1 MSSAGAGAP
10 AASTRRV
17 FLALPLPPPARQ
29 EVAAHCAPLAEQG
42 AALRPVAPAGYHV
55 TVHFFGN
62 LVCGDLARV
71 RKLCLDDTLASAAPL
86 CCRFSALG
94 QLPPR
99 GRARVVHAVIGEGA
113 GALQDFTMRVRALV
127 AAAGFAVDRRPPL
140 PHVTVAR
147 VRRGMTWTPRS
158 SVTWSGV
165 AFLLDRLVLFESHLG
180 RAGAR
185 YEPLVTRRL
194 GVS

>member
-1 MSSAGAGAP
+1 MSPAGTGAP
-10 AASTRRV
+10 AARTRRV
-17 FLALPLPPPARQ
+17 FLALPLPQPARQ
-29 EVAAHCAPLAEQG
+29 EVAAHCAPLAAEG

-55 TVHFFGN
+55 TVHFFGSM
-62 LVCGDLARV
+62 VCGDLARA
-71 RKLCLDDTLASAAPL
+71 RKLCLDDTLASVAPL
-86 CCRFSALG
+86 RCRFGALG

-99 GRARVVHAVIGEGA
+99 GAARVVHAVIGEGA
-113 GALQDFTMRVRALV
+113 AALQDFMVRMRALV

-147 VRRGMTWTPRS
+147 VRRGRKWTARS
-158 SVTWSGV
+158 TVAWSGV

-180 RAGAR
+180 HAGAR

>member
-1 MSSAGAGAP
+1 MTSTAAGAP
-10 AASTRRV
+10 AARTRRV
-17 FLALPLPPPARQ
+17 FLALPLPQAARQ
-29 EVAAHCAPLAEQG
+29 ELAARCAPLAAQG

-55 TVHFFGN
+55 TVHFFGG
-62 LVCGDLARV
+62 LVCGDLARA
-71 RKLCLDDTLASAAPL
+71 RTLCLDDTLAAVAPL
-86 CCRFSALG
+86 RCRFSALG

-99 GRARVVHAVIGEGA
+99 GPARVVHAVIGEGA
-113 GALQDFTMRVRALV
+113 AALKDFMLRIRALV

-147 VRRGMTWTPRS
+147 VRRGMKWSARS
-158 SVTWSGV
+158 TVAWSGV

-180 RAGAR
+180 HPGAR
-185 YEPLVTRRL
+185 YEPLVTRCL

>member
-1 MSSAGAGAP
+1 MSPAGAGAS

-17 FLALPLPPPARQ
+17 FLALPLPRAARQ
-29 EVAAHCAPLAEQG
+29 ELAAHCAPLAAEG

-55 TVHFFGN
+55 TVHFFGS
-62 LVCGDLARV
+62 LVRGDLVRARD
-71 RKLCLDDTLASAAPL
+71 LCLDDTLAPVAPL
-86 CCRFSALG
+86 RCRFSALG

-99 GRARVVHAVIGEGA
+99 GPARVVHAVIGEGA
-113 GALQDFTMRVRALV
+113 AALKDFMMRMRALV

-147 VRRGMTWTPRS
+147 VRRGMKWRARS
-158 SVTWSGV
+158 TVTWSGV

-180 RAGAR
+180 HAGAR
-185 YEPLVTRRL
+185 YEPLATRRL
-194 GVS
+194 GAS

>member
-1 MSSAGAGAP
+1 M
-10 AASTRRV
+10 

-29 EVAAHCAPLAEQG
+29 EVAAQCAPLAAEG

-55 TVHFFGN
+55 TVHFFGS
-62 LVCGDLARV
+62 LVGGDLDRARE
-71 RKLCLDDTLASAAPL
+71 LCLDDSLAAVAPL
-86 CCRFSALG
+86 RCRFSALG

-99 GRARVVHAVIGEGA
+99 GPARVVHAVIGEGA
-113 GALQDFTMRVRALV
+113 AALKDFLLRMRALV
-127 AAAGFAVDRRPPL
+127 AAAGFAVERRPPL

-147 VRRGMTWTPRS
+147 VRRGRKWTARS
-158 SVTWSGV
+158 PVSWSGV

-180 RAGAR
+180 PAGAR

-194 GVS
+194 GGS

>member
-1 MSSAGAGAP
+1 MSPAGAGAP

-17 FLALPLPPPARQ
+17 FLALPLPASARQ
-29 EVAAHCAPLAEQG
+29 EVAARCAPLAACG
-42 AALRPVAPAGYHV
+42 TALRPVAPAGYHV
-55 TVHFFGN
+55 TVHFFGS
-62 LVCGDLARV
+62 LVCGDLARA
-71 RKLCLDDTLASAAPL
+71 RRLCLDDTLASVAPL
-86 CCRFSALG
+86 RCRFSALG

-99 GRARVVHAVIGEGA
+99 GPARVVHAVIGDGA
-113 GALQDFTMRVRALV
+113 AALKDFMMRMRALV

-147 VRRGMTWTPRS
+147 VRRGMKWTARS
-158 SVTWSGV
+158 TVTWSGV

-180 RAGAR
+180 HAGAR

-194 GVS
+194 GMS

>member
-1 MSSAGAGAP
+1 MSPAGAGPP

-17 FLALPLPPPARQ
+17 FLALPLPQAAQ
-29 EVAAHCAPLAEQG
+29 QDVAAHCAPLAAEG
-42 AALRPVAPAGYHV
+42 AALRSVAPAGYHI
-55 TVHFFGN
+55 TVHFFGS
-62 LVCGDLARV
+62 LAGGELARA
-71 RKLCLDDTLASAAPL
+71 RELCLDDSLAPVAPL
-86 CCRFSALG
+86 RCRFSALG

-99 GRARVVHAVIGEGA
+99 GPARVVHAVIGEGA
-113 GALQDFTMRVRALV
+113 AALKDFMVRVRALV

-147 VRRGMTWTPRS
+147 VRRGMKWTVRS
-158 SVTWSGV
+158 TVTWAGV

-180 RAGAR
+180 HAGAR

-194 GVS
+194 GLS

>member
-1 MSSAGAGAP
+1 MNPAGTGAP
-10 AASTRRV
+10 AGFTRRV
-17 FLALPLPPPARQ
+17 FLALPLPQAVRQ
-29 EVAAHCAPLAEQG
+29 EVAAHCAPLAAQE
-42 AALRPVAPAGYHV
+42 AALRSVASAGYHV
-55 TVHFFGN
+55 TVHFFGS
-62 LVCGDLARV
+62 LDCGDLARA
-71 RKLCLDDTLASAAPL
+71 RELCLDDRLASVAPL
-86 CCRFSALG
+86 RCRFGALG

-99 GRARVVHAVIGEGA
+99 GPARVVHAVIGEGA
-113 GALQDFTMRVRALV
+113 AALKDFMLRIRALV

-147 VRRGMTWTPRS
+147 VRRGMKWSARAT
-158 SVTWSGV
+158 VAWSGV

-180 RAGAR
+180 HAGAR

>member
-1 MSSAGAGAP
+1 MSPAGAGVP

-17 FLALPLPPPARQ
+17 FLALPLPQAARQ
-29 EVAAHCAPLAEQG
+29 EVAAHCAPLAAEG

-55 TVHFFGN
+55 TVHFFGS
-62 LVCGDLARV
+62 LACGDLARA
-71 RKLCLDDTLASAAPL
+71 RKLCLDGTLAPVAPPR
-86 CCRFSALG
+86 CRFSALG

-99 GRARVVHAVIGEGA
+99 GPARVVHAVIGEGA
-113 GALQDFTMRVRALV
+113 AALTDLMMRIRALV

-147 VRRGMTWTPRS
+147 VRRGMKWRAHSP
-158 SVTWSGV
+158 VTWSGG

-180 RAGAR
+180 PAGAR
-185 YEPLVTRRL
+185 YEPLVTWRL